1 MRMAFL
7 LWGAVLCMGCSP
19 VGASNGGEPA
29 AHDEAAAAKELE
41 ALTKSMEVTE
51 GSFRLLTIGESKKQ
65 ALAGLREMGVSRVMP
80 GLGEQVA
87 VTKAED
93 LSELQD
99 AEGVIIGA
107 GDVTIA
113 FDGNDV
119 QRVTVAP
126 IFPAWNALLHGI
138 RTRQEAFR
146 ALAQILNQSKDVEVR
161 ALAVDADS
169 VYVPRITPEGQAL
182 LDKYNHWSVSH
193 DAKDG
198 YVYMDMEFAQGVL
211 RRISVLESPAAL

>member
-1 MRMAFL
+1 M
-7 LWGAVLCMGCSP
+7 
-19 VGASNGGEPA
+19 
-29 AHDEAAAAKELE
+29 
-41 ALTKSMEVTE
+41 
-51 GSFRLLTIGESKKQ
+51 LTIGESKKQ

-87 VTKAED
+87 VTKAEE

-146 ALAQILNQSKDVEVR
+146 ALAQILDQSKGVEVR
-161 ALAVDADS
+161 ALALDADS
-169 VYVPRITPEGQAL
+169 VYIQRITPEGQAL

-193 DAKDG
+193 DAEDG
-198 YVYMDMEFAQGVL
+198 YVHMDLDFVEGAL